1 MTKLVV
7 SRLFFLS
14 GNERHGLGWT
24 IHSSLSFYVTR
35 ESILFTRLKFI
46 ISNGSTVST
55 TTSLEKF
62 SREIL
67 HKIFWAR
74 SLMPMLFLYSS
85 TPIPSLR
92 QSVENSH
99 VSQYVKRYDYK
110 TMLLPISSFY
120 GRQKLHLKR
129 PGDVPKTERYS
140 SFSIHMQQKN
150 GTEEEQI
157 AAEDQ
162 AEAKQ
167 MEQLRDASTEKSI
180 SPTLAKKLENLPP
193 RFRKYCSV
201 LPEQV
206 NLIPL
211 GTRATKV
218 ICTVGPSTS
227 QPLQL
232 LQLIAEGADV
242 LRLNMSHG
250 DFAWHQSVIQNIRE
264 IVTNSPFVVSVMVDI
279 GSLDS
284 VRIGEFAV
292 EPKLEKNQ
300 RFVLTIRHEA
310 SYPPFT
316 TEVSYDGFVSV
327 VNVGDLIQIENG
339 TVQMLV
345 EQVTNTDVICK
356 VIESGT
362 LKSRSPISIR
372 GKSYALHSPS
382 DPNTCSPYMAGCDPD
397 ADIEFAIRQRVEY
410 IALSFVESA
419 EQINRLKSLLK
430 ERNANIGVVAKIESK
445 GGLEHLEEIVQAS
458 DAVMIARGDLGTA
471 IPYEMVPVWQQRI
484 VSLCRRH
491 KKPCIISTHFLE
503 SMVQYPTPTRAEVT
517 DISEA
522 VKQKPDALMLT
533 TETASGKYPFKALQ
547 IIHSVT
553 VRMEQKLKQD
563 PPESFPNDWIPSPI
577 SRNNGLVPIATIA
590 ENISLSATVLANQRD
605 AKAILVFTQK
615 GFMASLVSNCRPKA
629 PIYAFTPTP
638 TSRNRLSLLY
648 GVRGFR
654 IVFSDDP
661 EITVQRA
668 IQTLFQR
675 GCLQSGDLVV
685 VVADILGSA
694 PVISEEQIESV
705 FRSLGDSKEQL
716 PVSYVRK
723 GLRQLGLKIS
733 DAIEAEWSMR
743 AVDVEDSSRERIAI
757 AEDENNTLQKDSNVT
772 NPFLMEG
779 FTLER
784 FKSIVASSSEIIHSI
799 QMRVV

>member
-1 MTKLVV
+1 M
-7 SRLFFLS
+7 FLS
-14 GNERHGLGWT
+14 
-24 IHSSLSFYVTR
+24 
-35 ESILFTRLKFI
+35 
-46 ISNGSTVST
+46 
-55 TTSLEKF
+55 
-62 SREIL
+62 
-67 HKIFWAR
+67 
-74 SLMPMLFLYSS
+74 SS
-85 TPIPSLR
+85 TPIHSLYSC
-92 QSVENSH
+92 QLSCKAVERNCISSY
-99 VSQYVKRYDYK
+99 VLFVKRYGCNK
-110 TMLLPISSFY
+110 LWMPMSSFY
-120 GRQKLHLKR
+120 GQRKLTSKR
-129 PGDVPKTERYS
+129 SNDLLCTKEIKS
-140 SFSIHMQQKN
+140 STQMHIKS
-150 GTEEEQI
+150 GAEEEEQI

-167 MEQLRDASTEKSI
+167 YEELKETPVDKTI
-180 SPTLAKKLENLPP
+180 SPELAKKLESLPS
-193 RFRKYCSV
+193 RFRNYCSR
-201 LPEQV
+201 LPEDV

-211 GTRATKV
+211 GTRATKIV
-218 ICTVGPSTS
+218 CTVGPSTCR
-227 QPLQL
+227 PNQL
-232 LQLIAEGADV
+232 MRLIAEGADV

-250 DFAWHQSVIQNIRE
+250 DFAWHQSVIENIRE

-310 SYPPFT
+310 SYPSFT
-316 TEVSYDGFVSV
+316 SEVSYDGFVNV
-327 VNVGDLIQIENG
+327 VKVGDLIQIENG
-339 TVQMLV
+339 TVQLLV
-345 EQVTNTDVICK
+345 EEVTQTDVICK

-382 DPNTCSPYMAGCDPD
+382 DPEACPPYMAGCDPD

-419 EQINRLKSLLK
+419 EQVNRLKSLIK

-445 GGLEHLEEIVQAS
+445 GGLEHLEEIVQSS
-458 DAVMIARGDLGTA
+458 DAVMVARGDLGTA

-484 VSLCRRH
+484 VSLCRH
-491 KKPCIISTHFLE
+491 YKKPCIVSTHFLE

-517 DISEA
+517 DITEA
-522 VKQKPDALMLT
+522 VKQKTDALMLT
-533 TETASGKYPFKALQ
+533 TETASGKHPFKALQ
-547 IIHSVT
+547 IMHSVA

-563 PPESFPNDWIPSPI
+563 SYDSFLHSLTANQV
-577 SRNNGLVPIATIA
+577 SRVNGMVPIATIA
-590 ENISLSATVLANQRD
+590 ENISSSATILANQRN

-615 GFMASLVSNCRPKA
+615 GFMASLVSNCRPNV

-661 EITVQRA
+661 EVTVQRA
-668 IQTLFQR
+668 IQTLFLR
-675 GCLQSGDLVV
+675 GCLQSGDWVV

-694 PVISEEQIESV
+694 PVIDEEQIESV
-705 FRSLGDSKEQL
+705 FRSLGDSQEQL
-716 PVSYVRK
+716 PVSYVRR

-743 AVDVEDSSRERIAI
+743 DVDLEDSSREKIAI
-757 AEDENNTLQKDSNVT
+757 AEEENTVFRKDSELANHS
-772 NPFLMEG
+772 LEG

-784 FKSIVASSSEIIHSI
+784 FKTIVANSSEIIHSI
-799 QMRVV
+799 QLRIV

>member
-1 MTKLVV
+1 MHIK
-7 SRLFFLS
+7 
-14 GNERHGLGWT
+14 GGAE
-24 IHSSLSFYVTR
+24 
-35 ESILFTRLKFI
+35 
-46 ISNGSTVST
+46 
-55 TTSLEKF
+55 
-62 SREIL
+62 
-67 HKIFWAR
+67 
-74 SLMPMLFLYSS
+74 
-85 TPIPSLR
+85 
-92 QSVENSH
+92 
-99 VSQYVKRYDYK
+99 
-110 TMLLPISSFY
+110 
-120 GRQKLHLKR
+120 
-129 PGDVPKTERYS
+129 
-140 SFSIHMQQKN
+140 
-150 GTEEEQI
+150 EEEQI

-167 MEQLRDASTEKSI
+167 YEQLKKTPIDRAI
-180 SPTLAKKLENLPP
+180 SPTLAKKLETLPP
-193 RFRKYCSV
+193 RFRNYCSV
-201 LPEQV
+201 LPEDV

-211 GTRATKV
+211 GTRATKIV
-218 ICTVGPSTS
+218 CTVGPSTC
-227 QPLQL
+227 QPAQL
-232 LQLIAEGADV
+232 MQLIAEGADV

-250 DFAWHQSVIQNIRE
+250 DFAWHQLVIENIRE

-284 VRIGEFAV
+284 VRIGEFTI

-300 RFVLTIRHEA
+300 RFVLTIRHEP

-316 TEVSYDGFVSV
+316 SEVSYDGFVNV

-345 EQVTNTDVICK
+345 EEVTHTDVICK

-362 LKSRSPISIR
+362 LKSRAPISIR

-382 DPNTCSPYMAGCDPD
+382 DPEACSPYMAGCDPD

-419 EQINRLKSLLK
+419 EQVNRLKNLIK

-445 GGLEHLEEIVQAS
+445 AGLEHLEEIVQSS
-458 DAVMIARGDLGTA
+458 DAVMVARGDLGTA

-484 VSLCRRH
+484 VSLCRRY

-517 DISEA
+517 DIAEA
-522 VKQKPDALMLT
+522 VKQKTDALMLT
-533 TETASGKYPFKALQ
+533 TETASGKHPFKAIQ
-547 IIHSVT
+547 IMHSVA

-563 PPESFPNDWIPSPI
+563 TLDPFLHSWSPNQV
-577 SRNNGLVPIATIA
+577 SRVNGMVPIATIA
-590 ENISLSATVLANQRD
+590 ENISSSATVLANQRN

-615 GFMASLVSNCRPKA
+615 GFMASLVSNCRPNA

-668 IQTLFQR
+668 IQTLFLR

-685 VVADILGSA
+685 VVADILGGA

-705 FRSLGDSKEQL
+705 FHSLGDSKEQL
-716 PVSYVRK
+716 PVSFVRR

-743 AVDVEDSSRERIAI
+743 DVDLEDSSREKIAI
-757 AEDENNTLQKDSNVT
+757 AEEENTT
-772 NPFLMEG
+772 HRRNPELANHSEGEG
-779 FTLER
+779 FTLQR
-784 FKSIVASSSEIIHSI
+784 FKTIVANSSEIIHSI
-799 QMRVV
+799 QLRIV